1 MGPGRR
7 KNMVKIT
14 KTFKVKAN
22 TFRKLDDPF
31 ENGKSKNM
39 FSMLR

>member
-1 MGPGRR
+1 MVLSRE
-7 KNMVKIT
+7 KETNMIT

-39 FSMLR
+39 YFM

>member
-1 MGPGRR
+1 M
-7 KNMVKIT
+7 IT

-31 ENGKSKNM
+31 ENGKSKKICILCKNIGYP
-39 FSMLR
+39 